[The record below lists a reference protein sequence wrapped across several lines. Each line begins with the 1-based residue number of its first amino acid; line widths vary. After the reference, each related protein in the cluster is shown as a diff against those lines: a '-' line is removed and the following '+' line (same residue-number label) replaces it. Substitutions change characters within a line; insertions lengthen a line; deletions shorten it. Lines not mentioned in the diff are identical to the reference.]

1 MVSQA
6 ESIGRPLRLA
16 VDEASA
22 LLVALR
28 MLAEVPGLEDRSA
41 MVTG

>member
-6 ESIGRPLRLA
+6 ESIARPLRLA

-28 MLAEVPGLEDRSA
+28 MLADVPAWRTAPRCAG
-41 MVTG
+41 

>member
-1 MVSQA
+1 MD
-6 ESIGRPLRLA
+6 RPLRLG

-28 MLAEVPGLEDRSA
+28 MLAELPGIGRRHPR
-41 MVTG
+41 